1 MVDVT
6 HIGEIRAGEEVTLL
20 GSSGEETI
28 SAEEIG
34 KISGRFNYELVS
46 DITKRV
52 PRNYLKDGR
61 VIEQVDYFS

>member
-1 MVDVT
+1 MNNR
-6 HIGEIRAGEEVTLL
+6 I
-20 GSSGEETI
+20 ETI

-52 PRNYLKDGR
+52 PRNYLKGGR